1 MGWRGGRSG
10 WWLILKAKS
19 SNSEMGPLPVAI
31 SGGQAGLQRQME
43 EDWVWLVEEA
53 PGSPSGVQN

>member
-1 MGWRGGRSG
+1 MGWRGGRSE

-19 SNSEMGPLPVAI
+19 CDSEMGPLPMAI

-43 EDWVWLVEEA
+43 EGWVWQVEEA
-53 PGSPSGVQN
+53 SESPSGGQN